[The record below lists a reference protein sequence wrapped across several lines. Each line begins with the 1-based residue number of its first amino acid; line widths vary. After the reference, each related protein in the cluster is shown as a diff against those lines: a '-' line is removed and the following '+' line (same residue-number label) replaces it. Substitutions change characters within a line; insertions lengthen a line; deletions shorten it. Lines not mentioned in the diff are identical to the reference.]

1 MFARK
6 LSISGSLLV
15 FVGLGMVVNSASA
28 QVLTSRY
35 TKLNHN
41 YVFGAGGDS
50 NTGDDLWERSDIE
63 PSSSHGLTFTDST
76 SGSMPNPYTAAVDV
90 DINFTTTVTGSLP
103 TFTGIT
109 SVHDTDCEGVAS
121 GAGSALMFSN
131 NPGNMSEM
139 IFSLARPR
147 RYSMVGL
154 ASQVGGG
161 FSEVTVRRWD
171 GFAWTIFQ
179 TTLFLPGSVGSFNW
193 AGTMPIGQFKVTS
206 SSGANAFNDH
216 RVAHADYDLQM
227 LPSPVVING
236 RVTLTDYVASMAN
249 EVVTI
254 ELKNN
259 LGVMDVIPNVPLT
272 ANGDFS
278 FSTALTGWH
287 WLRIRGLTWVAHNS
301 GWYNLVDGVNTATP
315 VILQNGDVDA
325 SNEVDAADIDEVI
338 AHFGENTGGGPYFR
352 PADLDGSTEVDAT
365 DIDIAIAHF
374 GDVEN

>member
-1 MFARK
+1 MFANR
-6 LSISGSLLV
+6 LSIYGSFALV
-15 FVGLGMVVNSASA
+15 ASLGLGVTSASA

-35 TKLNHN
+35 SKLNHN

-63 PSSSHGLTFTDST
+63 PTSSHGLTFTDST
-76 SGSMPNPYTAAVDV
+76 SGSTPNPYTAAVDV
-90 DINFTTTVTGSLP
+90 DINFTTTVTGPLP
-103 TFTGIT
+103 SFTGIS
-109 SVHDTDCEGVAS
+109 SVHDTDCNGVVS
-121 GAGSALMFSN
+121 GVGSALMFSN
-131 NPGNMSEM
+131 NPGNLSEM
-139 IFSLARPR
+139 IFSLVRPR
-147 RYSMVGL
+147 RYSASGL
-154 ASQVGGG
+154 ASQSGGG
-161 FSEVTVRRWD
+161 FAEVTVRRWD
-171 GFAWTIFQ
+171 GFTWGIFQ

-193 AGTMPIGQFKVTS
+193 AGTMPMGQYKIAS

-216 RVAHADYDLQM
+216 REAHAEYNLQM

-236 RVTLTDYVASMAN
+236 RVTLTDYIPSMAN

-259 LGVMDVIPNVPLT
+259 SGVMDVIPNVPLS
-272 ANGDFS
+272 ASGDFS
-278 FSTALTGWH
+278 ISTALTGWH

-315 VILQNGDVDA
+315 VVMQNGDVDA

-352 PADLDGSTEVDAT
+352 PADVDGSTEVDAA
-365 DIDIAIAHF
+365 DIDIVIAHF
-374 GDVEN
+374 GNVEN